1 MVNNMWI
8 IYALVSSIFSGLTS
22 ILASY
27 SSKLNKV
34 DSILITTIR
43 TFIILILSFISTLL
57 FGKLSQIT
65 TLSLKTIIFLILSGV
80 STTLLWIFYF
90 KALDTGDVSKVT
102 PIDKTSIVLTLI
114 LSMIFLHE
122 KITIIKIISIRSPD

>member
-43 TFIILILSFISTLL
+43 TFIILILSFVATIL

-65 TLSLKTIIFLILSGV
+65 NLSLKT
-80 STTLLWIFYF
+80 
-90 KALDTGDVSKVT
+90 K
-102 PIDKTSIVLTLI
+102 KTQ
-114 LSMIFLHE
+114 FF
-122 KITIIKIISIRSPD
+122 

>member
-1 MVNNMWI
+1 MWI

-43 TFIILILSFISTLL
+43 TFIILTLSFVATIL

-65 TLSLKTIIFLILSGV
+65 NLSLKTIIFLILSGV

-114 LSMIFLHE
+114 
-122 KITIIKIISIRSPD
+122 P